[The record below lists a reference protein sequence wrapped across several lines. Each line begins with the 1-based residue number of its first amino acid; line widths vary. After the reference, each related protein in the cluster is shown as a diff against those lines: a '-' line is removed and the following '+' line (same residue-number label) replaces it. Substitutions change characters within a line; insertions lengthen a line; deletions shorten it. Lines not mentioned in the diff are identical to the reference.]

1 MIEHLA
7 AGQWTKMP
15 VSGTSGFTG
24 GRLNGL
30 SCGTASTCTEGGV
43 AWTRTKP
50 VAALV
55 LRLAGA
61 GRSAHPLRSPPQDH
75 TALAG
80 VSCRTA
86 TACTRLALMTATRQP
101 RLLGTAGRGLVVGR
115 ASPG

>member
-24 GRLNGL
+24 GRLNGV
-30 SCGTASTCTEGGV
+30 SCGTASTCTAGGV
-43 AWTRTKP
+43 AWTRTQP
-50 VAALV
+50 VAATDPA
-55 LRLAGA
+55 AG
-61 GRSAHPLRSPPQDH
+61 GSWSVSPSAALPPQDH

-86 TACTRLALMTATRQP
+86 TACTTVGARDGNPANRDFSVP
-101 RLLGTAGRGLVVGR
+101 LVE
-115 ASPG
+115 ASS

>member
-43 AWTRTKP
+43 AWTRTQP

-75 TALAG
+75 AALAG

-86 TACTRLALMTATRQP
+86 TACTTVGARDGNPANRDFSVP
-101 RLLGTAGRGLVVGR
+101 LVE
-115 ASPG
+115 ASS